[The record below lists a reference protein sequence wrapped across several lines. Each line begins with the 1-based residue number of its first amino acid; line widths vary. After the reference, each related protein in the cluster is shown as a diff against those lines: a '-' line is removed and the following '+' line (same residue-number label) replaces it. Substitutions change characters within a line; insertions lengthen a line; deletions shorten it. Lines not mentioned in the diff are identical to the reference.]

1 MGDILDQKDQ
11 RGVKAALL
19 RDLDLEQVLD
29 RDVEHLSG
37 GELQRFAIAVVAAQ
51 LADVYM
57 IDEPSS
63 YLDVRQR
70 LKAAQVIMPVLHI
83 EGSCR
88 RLRRSD
94 CHLSSCDCLSKHGL
108 ADAYSTELSCK
119 PGSCSITVKNPPE
132 H

>member
-1 MGDILDQKDQ
+1 MGEILDQKDQ
-11 RGVKAALL
+11 RGVKASLL
-19 RDLDLEQVLD
+19 KDLELEQVLD

-70 LKAAQVIMPVLHI
+70 LKAAQV
-83 EGSCR
+83 
-88 RLRRSD
+88 
-94 CHLSSCDCLSKHGL
+94 CLSVLYEQFMSSPASASMLLCWSYCHSL
-108 ADAYSTELSCK
+108 AL
-119 PGSCSITVKNPPE
+119 
-132 H
+132 

>member
-1 MGDILDQKDQ
+1 MLRASTLPCTVVITATIPVKRDTLRQK
-11 RGVKAALL
+11 VFCCCK
-19 RDLDLEQVLD
+19 QVLD

-70 LKAAQVIMPVLHI
+70 LKAAQV
-83 EGSCR
+83 
-88 RLRRSD
+88 RS
-94 CHLSSCDCLSKHGL
+94 SSC
-108 ADAYSTELSCK
+108 
-119 PGSCSITVKNPPE
+119 CSMLYVEP
-132 H
+132 

>member
-1 MGDILDQKDQ
+1 MDFGKVFHANCDLFWRGIYVRPETSLKGPFLSFCRGNVGDILDQKDQ
-11 RGVKAALL
+11 RGVKASLL
-19 RDLDLEQVLD
+19 KDLDLEQVLD

-70 LKAAQVIMPVLHI
+70 LKAAQVIIPSSASPVPL
-83 EGSCR
+83 
-88 RLRRSD
+88 
-94 CHLSSCDCLSKHGL
+94 
-108 ADAYSTELSCK
+108 
-119 PGSCSITVKNPPE
+119 
-132 H
+132 

>member
-1 MGDILDQKDQ
+1 MGEILDQKDQ
-11 RGVKAALL
+11 RGVKASLL
-19 RDLDLEQVLD
+19 KDLDLEQVLD

-70 LKAAQVIMPVLHI
+70 LKAAQVCHIMKECVKSAILQRAL
-83 EGSCR
+83 GAVCVF
-88 RLRRSD
+88 
-94 CHLSSCDCLSKHGL
+94 SS
-108 ADAYSTELSCK
+108 
-119 PGSCSITVKNPPE
+119 
-132 H
+132 

>member
-1 MGDILDQKDQ
+1 MKSVLTLLLLEDSEMNDVAVNGMLVDVQRLQQWLRPGLSPCRGNVGEILDQKDQ

-51 LADVYM
+51 QADVYM

-70 LKAAQVIMPVLHI
+70 LKAAQVGRP
-83 EGSCR
+83 R
-88 RLRRSD
+88 
-94 CHLSSCDCLSKHGL
+94 KHH
-108 ADAYSTELSCK
+108 
-119 PGSCSITVKNPPE
+119 CSR
-132 H
+132 

>member
-11 RGVKAALL
+11 RGVKASLL
-19 RDLDLEQVLD
+19 KDLDLEQVLD

-70 LKAAQVIMPVLHI
+70 LKAAQVIVPSCLYLHKAQAI
-83 EGSCR
+83 QASC
-88 RLRRSD
+88 
-94 CHLSSCDCLSKHGL
+94 
-108 ADAYSTELSCK
+108 
-119 PGSCSITVKNPPE
+119 
-132 H
+132 